1 MSASDGALLAITA
14 AATIVAAAVGMLLVR
29 QARRRTIRV
38 QALLIAL
45 TAVGAMVVGS
55 AISAKAM
62 FISSHDL
69 RALLIVM
76 AASGSIAVGA
86 AWQLGRDITVGTR
99 EVGEIARGLVDAAL
113 ERKGRVASGPG

>member
-38 QALLIAL
+38 QALLIAV
-45 TAVGAMVVGS
+45 TAVGAMVVGT

-76 AASGSIAVGA
+76 AAVWVDRRGCSLAVG
-86 AWQLGRDITVGTR
+86 
-99 EVGEIARGLVDAAL
+99 
-113 ERKGRVASGPG
+113 S